1 MALDIRLGDHAPYT
15 DPQEKHITRASGQ
28 ASKDSAYDRNY
39 VTKEIWRQEFPDIE
53 KVQLPDESELF
64 EFFGYA

>member
-1 MALDIRLGDHAPYT
+1 MPFVLIRKKST
-15 DPQEKHITRASGQ
+15 SRVQ
-28 ASKDSAYDRNY
+28 AGKDSAHDRNY
-39 VTKEIWRQEFPDIE
+39 VTKEIWRQEFPDIK

>member
-1 MALDIRLGDHAPYT
+1 MPFVLIRRKST
-15 DPQEKHITRASGQ
+15 SRVQ
-28 ASKDSAYDRNY
+28 AGKDSAYDRNY
-39 VTKEIWRQEFPDIE
+39 LTKEIWRQEFPDIE